1 MVGTWGLPGLSLAA
15 VEQPEEELGA
25 RSASS
30 SGSRWPLAEGYVW
43 VGKGES
49 DFPSL
54 FASARALLEHRFK
67 EEEKEMIGTEAA
79 EP

>member
-43 VGKGES
+43 AGKGES

-54 FASARALLEHRFK
+54 LLQLVLFSSIDSRK
-67 EEEKEMIGTEAA
+67 RRRK
-79 EP
+79 

>member
-1 MVGTWGLPGLSLAA
+1 MGLPGLPLAA
-15 VEQPEEELGA
+15 LELPEEELGA

-30 SGSRWPLAEGYVW
+30 SGSGWPLAEGFVW

-54 FASARALLEHRFK
+54 LLQLVLFLSIDSRK
-67 EEEKEMIGTEAA
+67 RRRK
-79 EP
+79 